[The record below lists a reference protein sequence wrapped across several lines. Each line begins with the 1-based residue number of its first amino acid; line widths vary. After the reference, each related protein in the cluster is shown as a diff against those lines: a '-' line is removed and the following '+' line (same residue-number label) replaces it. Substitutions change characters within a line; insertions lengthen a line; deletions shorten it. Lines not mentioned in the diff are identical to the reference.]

1 MTLLISEG
9 IAKLNIIGVIMSS
22 RIEQIGRRQF
32 LRGIGACIT
41 LPSMSSMA
49 IDSKGAKRGTTDT
62 GAPLRTAYLYAP
74 NGVIIDKWR
83 PEGFGADFQ
92 LNQSMKPLEGFRN
105 DLQIVKGFN
114 QLNGSPGRD
123 GAGDH
128 ARANATF
135 LTGARPLRTS
145 GANIR
150 VGISADQLA
159 ANFLAKETRLSSL
172 ELSCERVRNSGS
184 CDAGYSCAYQYNISW
199 RSANKPMSPES
210 NPRAVFER
218 LYGIGT
224 AEEQAANLE
233 QRRAEKRSILDFV
246 RDSARKMESRLDR
259 TDKDKLDEYLTGIRE
274 VEKNIERAEKL
285 GPPPAP
291 GRAAP
296 DSGVPRNYRE
306 HIRILFDMMI
316 LAFKSDSTRVASFLI
331 GHDGSNRSFKDIGVS
346 SGHHDLSH
354 HGNNQEKMDQVSLI
368 DHFYIEE
375 FAYFLERMNATK
387 DVDGHSL
394 LHNSMIVWGS
404 GLSDG
409 NQHSHKDLPI
419 IVAGHAGGKFQPG
432 RHLDIGDKPLNNL
445 FVRMLDEVGL
455 PKAQFGDS
463 TGSENWV

>member
-1 MTLLISEG
+1 
-9 IAKLNIIGVIMSS
+9 MSS
-22 RIEQIGRRQF
+22 RIEQIGRRRF
-32 LRGIGACIT
+32 LRGIGASVT

-49 IDSKGAKRGTTDT
+49 IETEDVKKGTTAT

-74 NGVIIDKWR
+74 NGVILDKWR
-83 PEGFGADFQ
+83 PEGFGTDFH
-92 LNQSMKPLEGFRN
+92 LNQSMKPLEEFRN
-105 DLQIVKGFN
+105 DLQIIKGFD

-210 NPRAVFER
+210 NPRSVFER
-218 LYGIGT
+218 LYGVGT
-224 AEEQAANLE
+224 VEEQAANLE
-233 QRRAEKRSILDFV
+233 QRRTEKRSILDFV
-246 RDSARKMESRLDR
+246 RDSARKMENSLDR
-259 TDKDKLDEYLTGIRE
+259 TDKEKLDEYLTGIRE

-291 GRAAP
+291 GRATPEHGA
-296 DSGVPRNYRE
+296 PRNYRE
-306 HIRILFDMMI
+306 HIRILFDMII

-375 FAYFLERMNATK
+375 FVYFLERMNAAK

-432 RHLDIGDKPLNNL
+432 RHLDVGAKPLNNL
-445 FVRMLDEVGL
+445 FVRMLEEIGL

-463 TGSENWV
+463 TGSEKRV